1 MNEDDKALV
10 ERLWIQAGI
19 HYASKSI
26 GILTKQQSMN
36 AMNCAADRIEQ
47 LTAEVERLREALT
60 DIGVYGCGMLN
71 QPTAMNGPEEA
82 WLRLRIREMENVAR
96 AALEGK
102 Q

>member
-1 MNEDDKALV
+1 MTDDLV
-10 ERLWIQAGI
+10 KRLRDDELITINTVLQ
-19 HYASKSI
+19 
-26 GILTKQQSMN
+26 
-36 AMNCAADRIEQ
+36 AADRIAAVVGEA

-71 QPTAMNGPEEA
+71 QPAAMNGPEEA

-96 AALEGK
+96 AALGDT